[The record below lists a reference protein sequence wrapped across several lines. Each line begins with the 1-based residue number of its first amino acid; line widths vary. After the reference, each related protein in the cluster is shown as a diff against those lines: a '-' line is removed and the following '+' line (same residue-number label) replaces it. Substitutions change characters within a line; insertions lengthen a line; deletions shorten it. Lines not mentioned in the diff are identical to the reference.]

1 MANDYQRKIPISVD
15 CGIHLFMEVMNG
27 KWKISLI
34 WSIHNGIK
42 RPAEIHRKIAGASR
56 RLLDTQL
63 NQLLNHGIISKKI
76 YDQRPLKVEYEL
88 TELGETLIPVIES
101 TARWGEE
108 HRDILEKTI
117 FLNEISLH

>member
-1 MANDYQRKIPISVD
+1 MANNYKRKIPISVD

-34 WSIHNGIK
+34 WTVYNGIK
-42 RPAEIHRKIAGASR
+42 RPAEIHRKISGASR
-56 RLLDTQL
+56 RVLDTQL
-63 NQLLNHGIISKKI
+63 NQLVDHGLISKKV

-88 TELGETLIPVIES
+88 TELGKTLIPVIAS

-108 HRDILEKTI
+108 HRDILERTI
-117 FLNEISLH
+117 FLSGN